1 MALSAAF
8 LIVLIALPFAGS
20 CLAALFPANVRNAE
34 AYLAGGVAL
43 TALVL
48 VIAIYSQVVNRRK
61 PHVAFAAKA
70 SIQFVSVNSCDQPCV
85 DARLVDLRW

>member
-1 MALSAAF
+1 MAISFAAL

-61 PHVAFAAKA
+61 PHVRIRCE
-70 SIQFVSVNSCDQPCV
+70 SVHPICERQFDPP
-85 DARLVDLRW
+85 RRIF